1 MNIAVVAPKGKM
13 GSLIIQGAHLRENL
27 TITGVL
33 APEGRNYIGEDAGLL
48 CGLGTPLGICVS
60 DDADAVISKADVVI
74 DYSTTDTSMK
84 VLDLCTKYKKAL
96 VCGTTGFSPAEMEK
110 LELASKEIPLLYAA
124 NTSRV
129 VNLMYKLLA
138 IAAEAI
144 GHASDIE
151 IIEMHDRNKI
161 DAPSGTSKEMGMA
174 IAEALETEW
183 AEMATFG
190 RLGKSL
196 RQEGTIGYHS
206 IRSGDISSSHT
217 VLFGLQ
223 GERLEI
229 THHAHNWKCFAE
241 GALDCATYL
250 EDKKAGYYSVKD
262 VLGL

>member
-13 GSLIIQGAHLRENL
+13 GSLIIQGASSRENIKL
-27 TITGVL
+27 TGVL
-33 APEGRNYIGEDAGLL
+33 APTGRDYIGEDAGLL
-48 CGLGTPLGICVS
+48 CGVGHPLGVS
-60 DDADAVISKADVVI
+60 VTDDANAIVANADVII
-74 DYSTTDTSMK
+74 DYSTTETSMML
-84 VLDLCTKYKKAL
+84 LDLCLKHKKAF
-96 VCGTTGFSPAEMEK
+96 VCGTTGFSVDEMAQFK
-110 LELASKEIPLLYAA
+110 AASHTIPVLYAA

-144 GHASDIE
+144 GDSSDIE

-174 IAEALETEW
+174 IAEALESEW
-183 AEMATFG
+183 SELATFG
-190 RLGKSL
+190 RSGKSK
-196 RQEGTIGYHS
+196 RKEGTIGYHS
-206 IRSGDISSSHT
+206 VRSGDISSSHT
-217 VLFGLQ
+217 VMFGLL

-241 GALDCATYL
+241 GALDCAAFL
-250 EDKKAGYYSVKD
+250 EGKTAGYYGVKD